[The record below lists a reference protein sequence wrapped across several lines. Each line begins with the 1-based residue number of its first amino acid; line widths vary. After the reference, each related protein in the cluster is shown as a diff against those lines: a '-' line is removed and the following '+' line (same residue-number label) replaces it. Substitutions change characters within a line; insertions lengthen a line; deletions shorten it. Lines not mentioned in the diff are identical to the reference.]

1 MAKIYTLEI
10 TVSDD
15 GDVTIKEYLDKDT
28 IEVSAGVRH
37 ILFFTNQE
45 MIDFVNINKS
55 NMVKA

>member
-28 IEVSAGVRH
+28 IQVSAGVRH

>member
-28 IEVSAGVRH
+28 IQVSAGVRH

-45 MIDFVNINKS
+45 MIDFVNINKP